1 LLAKRIVLIG
11 GSAGSLIE
19 IERLFQ
25 LIEPGGDIAYIVL
38 QHISPEHNTF
48 LDTLIAGWSSLPVNV
63 VAEAMP
69 LESDHVY
76 VGSPGQLLSVQDGA
90 IHLTPL
96 ESSDERYKPIDH
108 TLSGLAPFYGENLLA
123 VILSGTGSDG
133 TLGAA
138 QVCEHGGSV
147 FAEDPTRAEFSGMPL
162 SAIRA
167 GHVSRVLQ
175 TQALPEAIQLWAG
188 QEPATAASPDSPLVS
203 DEQGFQTIISLIKA
217 RTGNDIRAYKPA
229 TIRRRIFRRMSLQ
242 QQPTMP
248 EYIQML
254 HAQPEEI
261 DRLAEDLL
269 IGVTTFFRD
278 PEAFAVLEKEVIP
291 AMAASKQADQ
301 PLRVWI
307 AGCSTGEEAYSV
319 AILLIEW
326 FTAHQQAPRI
336 QIFATDIDNDALR
349 SARNG
354 IYTEAAL
361 LNVGAERQAR
371 FFELT
376 ADGYRVNKMVRE
388 VVVFASHNLIADP
401 PFSRLDLVVCRNVLI
416 YLNADVQKKLLNLFH
431 FTLNDGG
438 YLFLGSA
445 ENLGSTGHQFHPLSK
460 PWRIYRQVADAGTRS
475 APQLPISSASL
486 SRRHP
491 TISESMAD
499 SEAPMHQDAYYRG
512 LIAEH
517 GPTQILINDRHQVVF
532 IAGNAGPY
540 LETPLGQPSLELFGM
555 IRQPL
560 LLGLRA
566 AINRAKQNKK
576 KVSISLPIKSAA
588 SAAMATTHID
598 VLPIERQDR
607 DALFLLSFKLD
618 INAPDDSPPSAD
630 TLGDSWVLRQME
642 REMTALREDLQQTI
656 EQSRTSN
663 MELRASNEEV
673 MAMNEE
679 LQSANE
685 ELESAKEELL
695 SLNEELSVTNSVLDG
710 KLVELETLNVD
721 LNNLLYSTETATLL
735 LDEALHIRRYT
746 PACAKLMRLIPADI
760 GRPLDDIVRHF
771 SDPVL
776 TRDCSMVMQGL
787 KVEEKEVLSDIGRS
801 YLRAILPYRTTTG
814 QIQGV
819 VLILSDI
826 TSIKLADKKLRERAH
841 ELQWQANL
849 LDRAAPIMARDLDN
863 HIVFWNPA
871 AEQLYGW
878 ERSHA
883 LGKISHD
890 LLKTRFP
897 RPRAEIREQLFR
909 TGRWIGQLTHTTQ
922 SGATVTVESQ
932 WTLSRDDTG
941 QPLAIVEVNND
952 ITEQL
957 AAENANV
964 SKSAFLAN
972 MSHEIRTPLNA
983 ILGMAHLMKRTGL
996 PAVQQE
1002 RLVKIDRA
1010 GSHLLEIINAI
1021 LDLSKIEAGKLT
1033 LEESPLNVGEIIDDV
1048 ASLISGAAAEKKLQ
1062 LRVEPTALPH
1072 KLFGDPTR
1080 LRQALLNYSSNAVK
1094 FTSCGSVSLRAF
1106 VVDEGMPE
1114 PDNLLVRFEVS
1125 DTGIGLSPEA
1135 IKHLFQA
1142 FEQADQSTTRKY
1154 GGTGLGLAITGKLA
1168 GMMGGET
1175 GVDSTPGVGSTFW
1188 FTARLRAS
1196 GAEVFQSRAPEVAS
1210 AERSLHDSYHDC
1222 RILLVDDEP
1231 INREVAHALLS
1242 DAIAHVDIAE
1252 DGLQAVNAVR
1262 EQHYDLIL
1270 MDMLMPNLDGVEAT
1284 QQIRQLPH
1292 GQAVPILALT
1302 ANAFA
1307 EDRKRC
1313 LNAGMNDFLSKPL
1326 DPDRLFAT
1334 VLRWLMSAQPKS

>member
-1 LLAKRIVLIG
+1 MPAKRIVLIG

-19 IERLFQ
+19 IERLFR
-25 LIEPGGDIAYIVL
+25 LIEAGGDIAYVVV
-38 QHISPEHNTF
+38 QHLSPEHDTF
-48 LDTLIAGWSSLPVNV
+48 LDTLIAGWSSLPVHV

-69 LESDHVY
+69 LECDHVY
-76 VGSPGQLLSVQDGA
+76 VGRPGQLLSIQEGA

-108 TLSGLAPFYGENLLA
+108 TLSGLAPLYGENLLA

-138 QVCEHGGSV
+138 QVCEHGGTV
-147 FAEDPTRAEFSGMPL
+147 FAEDPARAEFSGMPL

-167 GHVSRVLQ
+167 GHVSQVLR
-175 TQALPEAIQLWAG
+175 TQDLPDAIQVWSG
-188 QEPATAASPDSPLVS
+188 QQPASAFSPDNSAAA
-203 DEQGFQTIISLIKA
+203 DEQAFETIISLIKG
-217 RTGNDIRAYKPA
+217 RTGNDIGAYKPA
-229 TIRRRIFRRMSLQ
+229 TIRRRILRRMSLQ
-242 QQPTMP
+242 QQPTMAQ
-248 EYIQML
+248 YVQML
-254 HAQPEEI
+254 QAQPEEI

-269 IGVTTFFRD
+269 IGVTAFFRD
-278 PEAFAVLEKEVIP
+278 PEAFAFLEKEVIP
-291 AMAASKQADQ
+291 ALAASKQADE

-326 FTAHQQAPRI
+326 FAAHQQAPRI

-349 SARNG
+349 SARSG
-354 IYTEAAL
+354 IYSEAAL
-361 LNVGAERQAR
+361 LNVGAERRAQ

-376 ADGYRVNKMVRE
+376 ADGYRVNKTVRE

-416 YLNADVQKKLLNLFH
+416 YLNSDIQKKLLNLFH
-431 FTLNDGG
+431 FTLNTGG

-445 ENLGSTGHQFHPLSK
+445 ESLGNVGHQFQPLSK
-460 PWRIYRQVADAGTRS
+460 PWRIYRQVADPANRS
-475 APQLPISSASL
+475 APQLPISSASF

-491 TISESMAD
+491 IVGEFMAESETPA
-499 SEAPMHQDAYYRG
+499 HQESYYRA

-517 GPTQILINDRHQVVF
+517 GPAQILINDRHQVVF
-532 IAGNAGPY
+532 IAGNAAPY

-566 AINRAKQNKK
+566 AINRAKQSKQQ
-576 KVSISLPIKSAA
+576 VSISLPIKSATGA
-588 SAAMATTHID
+588 GVATTQIN
-598 VLPIERQDR
+598 VQPIEKPDR
-607 DALFLLSFKLD
+607 EVLILLSFTLD
-618 INAPDDSPPSAD
+618 TNAQGDSPPGAEAI
-630 TLGDSWVLRQME
+630 GDNWVLRQME

-663 MELRASNEEV
+663 MELRAANEEV

-685 ELESAKEELL
+685 ELESSKEELL
-695 SLNEELSVTNSVLDG
+695 SLNEELSITNSLLDS

-721 LNNLLYSTETATLL
+721 LHNLLYSSETATLL
-735 LDEALHIRRYT
+735 LDDELRIRRYT
-746 PACAKLMRLIPADI
+746 PACAKLMRVIPADI

-771 SDPVL
+771 SDPTL
-776 TRDCSMVMQGL
+776 TRDCAMVIQGL
-787 KVEEKEVLSDIGRS
+787 PIEEKEILSDIGRS
-801 YLRAILPYRTTTG
+801 YLRAILPYRTQTG
-814 QIQGV
+814 QTQGV
-819 VLILSDI
+819 VLVLSDI
-826 TSIKLADKKLRERAH
+826 TSIKAAHTQLHERAR

-849 LDRAAPIMARDLDN
+849 LDRAAPILARDLDN
-863 HIVFWNPA
+863 HIIFWNPA

-878 ERSHA
+878 ERTQALSKVSHE
-883 LGKISHD
+883 

-909 TGRWIGQLTHTTQ
+909 TGRWVGRLTHSTKN
-922 SGATVTVESQ
+922 GDTVTVESQ
-932 WTLSRDDTG
+932 WTLSRDENG
-941 QPLAIVEVNND
+941 QPIAIVEVNND

-964 SKSAFLAN
+964 SKSVFLAN

-983 ILGMAHLMKRTGL
+983 ILGMAHLMKRAGL
-996 PAVQQE
+996 PAPQQE
-1002 RLVKIDRA
+1002 RLNKIDRA

-1021 LDLSKIEAGKLT
+1021 LDLSKIEAGKLA
-1033 LEESPLNVGEIIDDV
+1033 LEESPLHVGELIDDV
-1048 ASLISGAAAEKKLQ
+1048 AALISAPAAEKQLQ
-1062 LRVEPTALPH
+1062 LRVEPTALPY
-1072 KLFGDPTR
+1072 KLIGDPTR
-1080 LRQALLNYSSNAVK
+1080 LRQALLNYASNAVK
-1094 FTSCGSVSLRAF
+1094 FTPSGSVCLRAF
-1106 VVDEGMPE
+1106 VVDEGNQDPGS
-1114 PDNLLVRFEVS
+1114 LLVRFEVS
-1125 DTGIGLSPEA
+1125 DTGIGLSPET
-1135 IKHLFQA
+1135 ISHLFQA
-1142 FEQADQSTTRKY
+1142 FEQADQTTTRKY
-1154 GGTGLGLAITGKLA
+1154 GGTGLGLAITSKLA

-1188 FTARLRAS
+1188 FTARLRAT
-1196 GAEVFQSRAPEVAS
+1196 GEAVFEKRPAAVTS
-1210 AERSLHDSYHDC
+1210 AERTLHDSYHNC

-1231 INREVAHALLS
+1231 INREVAYTLLS
-1242 DAIAHVDIAE
+1242 DAIAHIDMAE

-1262 EQHYDLIL
+1262 HQDYDLIV
-1270 MDMLMPNLDGVEAT
+1270 MDMLMPNLDGMEAT
-1284 QQIRQLPH
+1284 RQIRQLPN
-1292 GQAVPILALT
+1292 GQTVPILALT

-1313 LNAGMNDFLSKPL
+1313 LDAGMNDFLGKPL

-1334 VLRWLMSAQPKS
+1334 VLNWLASRGLPE